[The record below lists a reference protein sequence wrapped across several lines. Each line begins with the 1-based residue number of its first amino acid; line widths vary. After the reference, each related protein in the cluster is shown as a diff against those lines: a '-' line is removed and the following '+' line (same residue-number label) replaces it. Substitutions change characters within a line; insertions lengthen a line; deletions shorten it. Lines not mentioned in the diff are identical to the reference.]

1 MCTHSRILT
10 IEGWGNPNHVL
21 NVVKKIGENNQMVG
35 KINQII
41 SQTPTLGPKHDKIQA
56 QWALNILSER
66 GMMVEALPNGIL
78 KSNHLLFGEL
88 FKQKKTCAN
97 WGNKSSH
104 ATLKCSCNGNLLQ
117 IWAEIFGQSKL
128 APMNTLI
135 GCSVHGMGYI
145 LLSDS

>member
-1 MCTHSRILT
+1 VCTHSRILT

-41 SQTPTLGPKHDKIQA
+41 SQMPTFGPKHDKIQA

-97 WGNKSSH
+97 
-104 ATLKCSCNGNLLQ
+104 
-117 IWAEIFGQSKL
+117 
-128 APMNTLI
+128 
-135 GCSVHGMGYI
+135 
-145 LLSDS
+145 